1 MAFPEP
7 QRIPGLASLCEG
19 VCVFVWDRGG
29 DNQQWQEGRVPVRD
43 SQLVSFNSTPSC
55 CPPPP
60 GDGSSVIP
68 S

>member
-29 DNQQWQEGRVPVRD
+29 DNQQWQEGRGV
-43 SQLVSFNSTPSC
+43 
-55 CPPPP
+55 
-60 GDGSSVIP
+60 
-68 S
+68 